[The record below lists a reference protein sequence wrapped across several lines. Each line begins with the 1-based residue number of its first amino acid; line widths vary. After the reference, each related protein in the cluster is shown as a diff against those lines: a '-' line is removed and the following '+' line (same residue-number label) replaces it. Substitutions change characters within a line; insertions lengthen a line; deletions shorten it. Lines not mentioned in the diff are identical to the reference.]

1 MLLMLHVYQSATVCD
16 HVFDHLCDHDEG
28 RTVNRIVLFIVLMVP
43 LAMVSAVD
51 ASVSHVSEQC
61 GRWTVS
67 FDWSDIDGYG
77 KSVSQ
82 ADNEDN
88 RVKIYTDTLTLT
100 SDEDPVKTIKISIMK
115 YSKWNSSLAEQS
127 NLMNL
132 ANSTLIKSGSCK
144 DTRVSSGEVGGNPGM
159 VGSGLEC
166 RNGQIMNVAV
176 YCVDGSSLAIAPST
190 LAIILS
196 TYDQDSTDR
205 LVNSIHIE

>member
-1 MLLMLHVYQSATVCD
+1 MDRICLLTALV
-16 HVFDHLCDHDEG
+16 
-28 RTVNRIVLFIVLMVP
+28 VLVVLTG
-43 LAMVSAVD
+43 AVE

-67 FDWSDIDGYG
+67 FDWSDADGYS

-88 RVKIYTDTLTLT
+88 KVKIYTDTLTLK
-100 SDEDPVKTIKISIMK
+100 SDEDPLKTIKISIMK
-115 YSKWNSSLAEQS
+115 YAKWNSSIAKLS

-144 DTRVSSGEVGGNPGM
+144 DIRVNTGEINGKTGVFGN
-159 VGSGLEC
+159 GLGC
-166 RNGQIMNVAV
+166 KSDSILHVAV
-176 YCVDGSSLAIAPST
+176 YCVDGSSPAIVPST

-196 TYDQDSTDR
+196 TYDQESTDR
-205 LVNSIHIE
+205 LVNSVHID

>member
-1 MLLMLHVYQSATVCD
+1 MLHICQSATVSD
-16 HVFDHLCDHDEG
+16 YVYDKDEG
-28 RTVNRIVLFIVLMVP
+28 ITLNRIVLFIVLMVL
-43 LAMVSAVD
+43 LAMVNAVE

-67 FDWSDIDGYG
+67 FDWSDTDGYA

-82 ADNEDN
+82 ADNEDKK
-88 RVKIYTDTLTLT
+88 VKIYTDTLTLI
-100 SDEDPVKTIKISIMK
+100 SDEDPLKTIKISIMK

-132 ANSTLIKSGSCK
+132 ANNALIKSGSCK
-144 DTRVSSGEVGGNPGM
+144 DIRVSAGEIGGNPGM
-159 VGSGLEC
+159 VGSGSGC
-166 RNGQIMNVAV
+166 KNGQILHVAV
-176 YCVDGSSLAIAPST
+176 YCVDGSSPAIAPST

-205 LVNSIHIE
+205 LVNSVHIE

>member
-1 MLLMLHVYQSATVCD
+1 MVLVTLTGVV
-16 HVFDHLCDHDEG
+16 EG
-28 RTVNRIVLFIVLMVP
+28 
-43 LAMVSAVD
+43 
-51 ASVSHVSEQC
+51 SVSHVSEQC

-67 FDWSDIDGYG
+67 FDWSDADGYS

-88 RVKIYTDTLTLT
+88 KVKIYTDTLTLK
-100 SDEDPVKTIKISIMK
+100 SDEDPLKTIKISIMK
-115 YSKWNSSLAEQS
+115 YSKWNSSLAKQS

-144 DTRVSSGEVGGNPGM
+144 DIRVSTGEIGGNPGV

-166 RNGQIMNVAV
+166 KNDKILHVAV
-176 YCVDGSSLAIAPST
+176 YCVDGSSPAIAPSI

-205 LVNSIHIE
+205 LVNSMHIE

>member
-1 MLLMLHVYQSATVCD
+1 MLLIYRSAPVCD
-16 HVFDHLCDHDEG
+16 HVCDHDEG
-28 RTVNRIVLFIVLMVP
+28 GTVNRIVLFIVPIVLVV
-43 LAMVSAVD
+43 MVSAVES
-51 ASVSHVSEQC
+51 SVSHVSEQC

-67 FDWSDIDGYG
+67 FDWSDTDGYA

-100 SDEDPVKTIKISIMK
+100 SDEDPLKTIKISIMN

-144 DTRVSSGEVGGNPGM
+144 DIRVSTGEIGGNPGM
-159 VGSGLEC
+159 VGNGSGC
-166 RNGQIMNVAV
+166 KNGQIFHVAV
-176 YCVDGSSLAIAPST
+176 YCVDGSSPAIAPST

-205 LVNSIHIE
+205 LVNSVHIE